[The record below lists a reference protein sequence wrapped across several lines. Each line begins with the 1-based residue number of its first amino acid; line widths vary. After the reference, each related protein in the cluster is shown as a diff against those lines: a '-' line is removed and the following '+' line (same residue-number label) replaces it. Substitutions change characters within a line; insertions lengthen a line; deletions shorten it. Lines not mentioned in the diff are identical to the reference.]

1 MRHLFRREINAL
13 WHSPWQ
19 LALISYIPIIG
30 MLGLWWLF
38 SAGIPRQLPVAVVDL
53 DNSQISRLLARE
65 LSANPAVSLRAYANE
80 VAAIKAMRQSQ
91 VYALII
97 FPYQLKKDL
106 LTSKQPTIDIRYNSQ
121 YLLVGRLL
129 SSQLQRSVVQGLSHF
144 GEVNLLLK
152 GANKATVDVNLSPIS
167 NQTTALFNQNVNYV
181 SFLVPPILIAL
192 WQLIAMLVF
201 VNSVNREL
209 ILQGERNY
217 VAQDIWP
224 KVWVKMV
231 IYSPIMLIH
240 GGVILLWL
248 YQYLALPAAGSLL
261 LLVLAQAVM
270 LIVLW
275 LLVLVIFMLVRDRA
289 RVVSFCTGLF
299 APAFAFMG
307 VTFPVNDMFIT
318 AKWWRLLIPSSHYID
333 SHISVISYGADLQQ
347 VLSQMGSYWGFLL
360 LLPVLYMLG
369 THAQKIP
376 VQTPVDDL
384 IDLEVNK

>member
-1 MRHLFRREINAL
+1 MRHLFRREFTAL

-30 MLGLWWLF
+30 ILGLWWLF

-53 DNSQISRLLARE
+53 DNSQISRMLARE
-65 LSANPAVSLRAYANE
+65 LSANPSVTLHSYANE
-80 VAAIKAMRQSQ
+80 VAAINAMRQSQ
-91 VYALII
+91 VYALVI

-106 LTSKQPTIDIRYNSQ
+106 LTSKRPIIDIRYNSQ

-129 SSQLQRSVVQGLSHF
+129 SSQLQRSLAQGLTHF

-152 GANKATVDVNLSPIS
+152 GANKATVDVSLSPIS

-192 WQLIAMLVF
+192 WQLLAMLVF

-209 ILQGERNY
+209 IPHGKRNY
-217 VAQDIWP
+217 LAHDIWS

-240 GGVILLWL
+240 GGFILLWL
-248 YQYLALPAAGSLL
+248 YQYLALPASGSLL

-289 RVVSFCTGLF
+289 RIVSFCTGLF

-307 VTFPVNDMFIT
+307 ITFPVNDMFIV

-333 SHISVISYGADLQQ
+333 SHISVISYGVGLRQ
-347 VLSQMGSYWGFLL
+347 VLTQMGSYWGFLL
-360 LLPVLYMLG
+360 LLPLLYVLGRY
-369 THAQKIP
+369 AQKIP
-376 VQTPVDDL
+376 EQAQVDVLMDP
-384 IDLEVNK
+384 EVNR